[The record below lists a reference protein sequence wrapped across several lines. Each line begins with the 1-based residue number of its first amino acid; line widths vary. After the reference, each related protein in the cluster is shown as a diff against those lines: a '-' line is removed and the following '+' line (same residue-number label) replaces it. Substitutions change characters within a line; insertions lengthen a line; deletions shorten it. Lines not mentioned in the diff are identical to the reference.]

1 MFPGYQLMVQ
11 QFIETHGLETDVSS
25 RLLDLVSEVG
35 ELAKESLKITN
46 YGKQAFFP
54 HDDTQWSAELADV
67 FFALICIANST
78 GVDMDE
84 ALDAALQKYATR
96 LSSKGDVGS
105 GR

>member
-1 MFPGYQLMVQ
+1 MFSGYQLMVQ

-54 HDDTQWSAELADV
+54 PDDTQWSAELADV

-84 ALDAALQKYATR
+84 ALDAALQKYAAR
-96 LSSKGDVGS
+96 LSSKGDAGS